1 MQSSKRYSSD
11 GRMAA
16 EPTVRDAL
24 IAEML
29 GDIGKLHDAVQELK
43 IILPHEMEMVEKQ
56 IIATIGLLSQAGDAY
71 RQHVKTFTVDQ
82 LDKARRQLTTDAA
95 SMKREIEA
103 GIRQS
108 MADMPKTIHASV
120 DASMGRH
127 LHALIAEAK
136 SNQWITVGLCFVS
149 SVLGTLVTLA
159 IFSVFR

>member
-1 MQSSKRYSSD
+1 
-11 GRMAA
+11 MAA

-43 IILPHEMEMVEKQ
+43 TSLPHEMEVVEKQ

-82 LDKARRQLTTDAA
+82 LERARKQLAADVA
-95 SMKREIEA
+95 SMKRDIDA

-108 MADMPKTIHASV
+108 LTDIPKTIHAAV
-120 DASMGRH
+120 DASLGRH
-127 LHALIAEAK
+127 LHASIAEAK
-136 SNQWITVGLCFVS
+136 PNQWITVGLCFVS
-149 SVLGTLVTLA
+149 SILGTLATLT
-159 IFSVFR
+159 IFTAFR

>member
-1 MQSSKRYSSD
+1 MSGST
-11 GRMAA
+11 AL
-16 EPTVRDAL
+16 EVL

-43 IILPHEMEMVEKQ
+43 TSLPHEMEVVEKQ

-71 RQHVKTFTVDQ
+71 RQHVKTFTADQ
-82 LDKARRQLTTDAA
+82 LDKARRQLASDVA
-95 SMKREIEA
+95 SMKRDIEA

-108 MADMPKTIHASV
+108 LADMPKAIHAAV
-120 DASMGRH
+120 DSSLGRH
-127 LHALIAEAK
+127 LHASIAEAK

-149 SVLGTLVTLA
+149 SVLGTLVTLM

>member
-1 MQSSKRYSSD
+1 
-11 GRMAA
+11 MAA

-43 IILPHEMEMVEKQ
+43 TRLPHEMEVVEKQ

-82 LDKARRQLTTDAA
+82 LDKARKQLAIDAA
-95 SMKREIEA
+95 AMKRDIEA

-108 MADMPKTIHASV
+108 LADMPKTIHAAV
-120 DASMGRH
+120 DASLGRH
-127 LHALIAEAK
+127 LYASIAEAK
-136 SNQWITVGLCFVS
+136 PNQWITVGLCFVS
-149 SVLGTLVTLA
+149 SVLGTLATLA
-159 IFSVFR
+159 IFTAFR